1 MLKIR
6 YFDVPEPL
14 RELIERPIAIDFS
27 DALHFRWQF
36 FPTGCWGLNLLVGP
50 PDQAYELDR
59 PRDDGAFVGVAP
71 HGIGTWCERRCV
83 AFGVSF
89 TPLGAV
95 RLPLAANDFETLL
108 ALPYDALFGGS
119 AGRALRSRVRDAADV
134 ESMMARV
141 LRWVESMLLDT
152 RPAPHGRALAVAA
165 VAHQMRR
172 RDPPSI
178 DEAARRV
185 GVQRRQFERDFRRHL
200 GLAPKRYE
208 TAARVQQVGQLAW
221 AGMPLVQIA
230 AELGFTD
237 QAHLSHVVK
246 SVTGMPPAEL
256 LRRAAQSP
264 LARQTRPFTGGRIT
278 HLEPA
283 GA

>member
-6 YFDVPEPL
+6 YFDVPAPL
-14 RELIERPIAIDFS
+14 RDLIERPVAFDFT

-36 FPTGCWGLNLLVGP
+36 FPTGCWAMNLLVGP
-50 PDQAYELDR
+50 PNHDYELER
-59 PRDDGAFVGVAP
+59 PHDDGAFVGVPP
-71 HGIGTWCERRCV
+71 HGIGTWCERRCI

-95 RLPLAANDFETLL
+95 RLPLAANNFETLL
-108 ALPYDALFGGS
+108 ALPYDALFGRS
-119 AGRALRSRVRDAADV
+119 SGRALRSWVRDAPDV
-134 ESMMARV
+134 DTMMARV
-141 LRWVESMLLDT
+141 LRWVENMLLDS
-152 RPAPHGRALAVAA
+152 RPVPHGRAAAVAA
-165 VAHQMRR
+165 VAQQMRQ
-172 RDPPSI
+172 RDPPSL

-208 TAARVQQVGQLAW
+208 MVARVQQVGQLAW

-246 SVTGMPPAEL
+246 DITGMAPAEL
-256 LRRAAQSP
+256 LQRAAKSP
-264 LARQTRPFTGGRIT
+264 LAHQTRPFTGGRIT
-278 HLEPA
+278 HLDLAPA
-283 GA
+283 